1 MEAGVEDSKTVQSKT
16 LLRVWVSLL
25 ALTGITLW
33 VARVDL
39 GFLNVVA
46 ALTIATAKASLV
58 VLFFMDLRHEGR
70 LFRNMLLV
78 TLLVLAIFLGFTF
91 FDIVYRP

>member
-1 MEAGVEDSKTVQSKT
+1 VEDSKPVQSRA
-16 LLRVWVSLL
+16 LLLVWVCLL
-25 ALTGITLW
+25 ALTGITLG

-46 ALTIATAKASLV
+46 ALGIATAKASLV
-58 VLFFMDLRHEGR
+58 VLFFMDLRHEGS

-91 FDIVYRP
+91 FDTGYRT